1 MGVLDNN
8 FKKEGT
14 AFVLNNEEGDKIAEI
29 HYKETNEDYVIADH
43 TLVDESLR
51 SHGIAEQLLDKLVT
65 EMEKEN
71 KTIYAACSFVVWK
84 FQENPDKYDHI
95 NYEKHK
101 QA

>member
-1 MGVLDNN
+1 MSVLDNK

-14 AFVLNNEEGDKIAEI
+14 AFVLHNEEGNKIAEI
-29 HYKETNEDYVIADH
+29 HYKETDEDYVIADH

-51 SHGIAEQLLDKLVT
+51 GLGIAEQLLDKLVA

-71 KTIYAACSFVVWK
+71 KTIYATCSFVVWK
-84 FQENPDKYDHI
+84 FQEKPDKYDHI
-95 NYEKHK
+95 NYDKQK

>member
-1 MGVLDNN
+1 MSVLDNK

-14 AFVLNNEEGDKIAEI
+14 AFVLHNEEGDKIAEI
-29 HYKETNEDYVIADH
+29 HYKETDEDYVIADH

-51 SHGIAEQLLDKLVT
+51 GLGIAEQLLDKLVA

-71 KTIYAACSFVVWK
+71 KTIYATCSFVVWK
-84 FQENPDKYDHI
+84 FQEKPDKYDHI
-95 NYEKHK
+95 NYDKQK